1 MCGTRTLEVGKV
13 LLLVEV
19 GLVQTERVDDINDG
33 LGLVLGIVAGLLG
46 RGIGTNVDV
55 VNTDGDL
62 LAVGLV
68 SDAVDLLEVVR
79 VGDDLVTGEGVLWQG
94 QRKSSHG
101 SWALGRGTR
110 GGRLRGM
117 RGIAGQLGLGSRT
130 HLENDHDGGKER
142 RTWKIVERESV

>member
-33 LGLVLGIVAGLLG
+33 LGLVLGVLAGLLG
-46 RGIGTNVDV
+46 RGVGTNVDV

-68 SDAVDLLEVVR
+68 GDAVDLLEVVR
-79 VGDDLVTGEGVLWQG
+79 VGDDLVTGEGVLRQG

-101 SWALGRGTR
+101 KVGRW
-110 GGRLRGM
+110 GG
-117 RGIAGQLGLGSRT
+117 GLGAA
-130 HLENDHDGGKER
+130 G
-142 RTWKIVERESV
+142 

>member
-79 VGDDLVTGEGVLWQG
+79 VGDDLVTGEGVL
-94 QRKSSHG
+94 
-101 SWALGRGTR
+101 
-110 GGRLRGM
+110 
-117 RGIAGQLGLGSRT
+117 
-130 HLENDHDGGKER
+130 
-142 RTWKIVERESV
+142 